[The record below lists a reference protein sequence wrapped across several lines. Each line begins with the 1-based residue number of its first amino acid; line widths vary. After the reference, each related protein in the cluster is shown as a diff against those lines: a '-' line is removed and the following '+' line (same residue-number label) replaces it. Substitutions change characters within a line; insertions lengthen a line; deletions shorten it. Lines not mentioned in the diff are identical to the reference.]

1 MMYIYSATPSFANL
15 SNDVLGISR
24 SDVAPIFAVTSR
36 SSLALLSIA
45 TDKMCAPFAY
55 SLFYVMFSHIFIPKN
70 VEISEIFLLK
80 ENDWSS

>member
-36 SSLALLSIA
+36 SSSLALLSIA
-45 TDKMCAPFAY
+45 TDKMCASFAY

-70 VEISEIFLLK
+70 FEISEIFLLK
-80 ENDWSS
+80 END